1 MSRLAHMPGEWID
14 RTHEISFTF
23 EGEEYKGFAGDSISA
38 ALWARGLRTLG
49 RSFKYHRRRGV
60 LSMANH
66 DVNTLVQAGE
76 RPNVRADIEEIT
88 AGASYTAVNTHG
100 GVAKD
105 RASLIGLFSRFLP
118 VGFYYKVANSRW
130 LFPLWEAFIRNMSGL
145 GFVQFDHPVVK
156 TAKRYAFCD
165 VLVIGGGPSGLAA
178 ALSAANAGAKVILAE
193 ENSRL
198 GGSGF
203 YQLGNDPAR
212 RAVVK
217 SLVDQVSSHSNI
229 SLYTG
234 TYAAGYYADYWVP
247 LIDANKMTKVRA
259 RSVVVA
265 AGAYEQPAVFR
276 NNDLPGVMMA
286 SAAQRL
292 VYRYAV
298 QPAKTIVV
306 LAANDDGYR
315 AALDM
320 LAAGVKVVA
329 VIDLRP
335 QETDLNLLQA
345 LRSQGVECAF
355 STCVYEA
362 HAGQEGTLSGVTCCP
377 LGDKGEAILAQQR
390 FVSCDGLL
398 MSVGWAPALN
408 LLYQAG
414 TGMSFQEATQQFV
427 PERLP
432 PGIFAAGRVNGLYA
446 LDKKIEDGQYAGR
459 QAAAYLN
466 FQTEVGHAPVRE
478 RFSPSHPWPI
488 VSHPSGKNFIDFD
501 EDLQLKDFETAVLE
515 GFDNIELLKRFS
527 TNGMGPSQG
536 KHSNMNALRILARFM
551 GKSPQQVGTT
561 TARPFFHPV
570 PMSVLAGRGFSPER
584 RTPLHS
590 RHQALG
596 AVWMA
601 AGVWQRP
608 EYYAK
613 PGKSRLECIAA
624 EVAAVRNGIGLIDVG
639 TLGKLEVHGPD
650 AGEFLER
657 VYTMRYAKLNVGAT
671 RYAIMCD
678 ETGVV
683 IDDGVVARLAPDLF
697 YFTTTTSGAASVY
710 RELSRLN
717 TIWKLNVGLVN
728 VTGARSAVNIAG
740 ARCREVL
747 SKLCDLDFSS
757 QAFPYLA
764 VREGLVAG
772 IPARLMRVG
781 FVGEWSYEI
790 HVPAEFGARLW
801 DAIMQTEP
809 GIVPFGVEA
818 QRLLRLE
825 KGHVIVGQDT
835 DGLTNPFDIG
845 ADWAVKFDKPYFVGK
860 RSLKMI
866 AEKPARQRLVGFKLR
881 SGIKGPAPQECH
893 LIIEGGEIIGR
904 ITSIGSSEAVGGVIG
919 LAFVPS
925 THTDTGRLLSIR
937 LSDGNQVQA
946 EVVTRPFYD
955 PKDLRQ
961 KELTQEA
968 AA

>member
-1 MSRLAHMPGEWID
+1 VSRLAHIPGEWID
-14 RTHEISFTF
+14 RTQEISFTF
-23 EGEEYKGFAGDSISA
+23 EGEQHVGFAGDTISA

-60 LSMANH
+60 LSLANH

-76 RPNVRADIEEIT
+76 RPNVRADIEEIK
-88 AGASYTAVNTHG
+88 AGGAYSAVNTHG

-130 LFPLWEAFIRNMSGL
+130 MFPLWEALIRNLSGL
-145 GFVQFDHPVVK
+145 GIIHFDRPVVK

-165 VLVIGGGPSGLAA
+165 VLVIGGGPSGLSAALAA
-178 ALSAANAGAKVILAE
+178 ADAGASVILAE
-193 ENSRL
+193 ENPRL

-217 SLVDQVSSHSNI
+217 SLVDQVMSHANI
-229 SLYTG
+229 EVRLNA
-234 TYAAGYYADYWVP
+234 YAASYYADYWVP
-247 LIDANKMTKVRA
+247 LIDGEKMTKVRA
-259 RSVVVA
+259 RSVIIA
-265 AGAYEQPAVFR
+265 SGAYEQPAVFR

-298 QPAKTIVV
+298 QPAKTVVV
-306 LAANDDGYR
+306 LVANDDGYR
-315 AALDM
+315 SAIDM
-320 LAAGVKVVA
+320 LAAGVKVAA
-329 VIDLRP
+329 VVDLRS
-335 QETDLNLLQA
+335 QDTDANLLQS
-345 LRSQGVECAF
+345 LRSQGVECL
-355 STCVYEA
+355 SSCCVYEA

-377 LGDKGEAILAQQR
+377 LNSDGEPILAQQR
-390 FVSCDGLL
+390 FLSCDGLL

-414 TGMSFQEATQQFV
+414 TTMSFQDVTQQFV

-432 PGIFAAGRVNGLYA
+432 PGIFAAGRVNGFYA
-446 LDKKIEDGQYAGR
+446 LDKKIEDGQYVGR
-459 QAAAYLN
+459 QAANYIGL
-466 FQTEVGHAPVRE
+466 TSELGHAPAAE
-478 RFSPSHPWPI
+478 RVSPSHPWPI
-488 VSHPSGKNFIDFD
+488 ISHPSGKNFIDFD

-536 KHSNMNALRILARFM
+536 KHSNMNALRILARLM

-584 RTPLHS
+584 RTPLHA

-613 PGKSRLECIAA
+613 PGRSRQECIAA
-624 EVAAVRNGIGLIDVG
+624 EVAAVRNGLGLIDVG

-678 ETGVV
+678 ESGVV
-683 IDDGVVARLAPDLF
+683 IDDGVVARLAPELF
-697 YFTTTTSGAASVY
+697 YFTTTTSGAATVY

-717 TIWKLNVGLVN
+717 TIWKLNIGLVN

-747 SKLCDLDFSS
+747 SKLSDLDFSS
-757 QAFPYLA
+757 EAFPYLA

-790 HVPAEFGARLW
+790 HVPAEYGARLW
-801 DAIMQTEP
+801 DALMSAEP
-809 GIVPFGVEA
+809 SIVPFGVEA

-845 ADWAVKFDKPYFVGK
+845 ADWAVKFDKAYFVGK

-866 AEKPARQRLVGFKLR
+866 TEKPARQRLIGFKLH
-881 SGIKGPAPQECH
+881 SGFTGPAPQECH
-893 LIIEGGEIIGR
+893 LIIEDGEIIGR
-904 ITSIGSSEAVGGVIG
+904 ITSIGFSTAVGAHIG
-919 LAFVPS
+919 LAFVPP
-925 THTDTGRLLSIR
+925 THTEPGKVLSIR
-937 LSDGNQVQA
+937 RSDGSEVRA

-961 KELTQEA
+961 KEISSEA